1 MKKFALISR
10 KKANL
15 KLQILKMKN
24 LVYLLLI
31 NTLFSCGNISPKGDI
46 EAKDVELAEF
56 SKLDAKGKFRL
67 FYVESP
73 HNFVAVETT
82 PNLFNNLEIGVENK
96 ILTIKEKRP
105 TEKAGFYNLT
115 IYGKHPFDDVKL
127 ADSVELNISS
137 QMKVN
142 DFKLTL
148 KDQSKFIGGIISTKT
163 WLNMTQKSRANL
175 LGKTDQAYVKI
186 SDTASIISPYWF
198 INSLELD
205 SKNGNY
211 TEVNVD
217 EEIKGTITNTG
228 KLVYYGNPSKKIK
241 VEEKATMQQKNLN

>member
-1 MKKFALISR
+1 MKKLLYI
-10 KKANL
+10 
-15 KLQILKMKN
+15 ILAFT
-24 LVYLLLI
+24 I
-31 NTLFSCGNISPKGDI
+31 ISCGNITPKGDI
-46 EAKDVELAEF
+46 EAKDVELPEF

-73 HNFVAVETT
+73 HNFVTVETT
-82 PNLFNNLEIGVENK
+82 PNLFKNLDIKVENK
-96 ILTIKEKRP
+96 ILSILEKRP

-115 IYGKHPFDDVKL
+115 IYGKNNFDDVKL
-127 ADSVELNISS
+127 SDSVEMNISS

-148 KDQSKFIGGIISTKT
+148 KDQAKFIGAVISQKA
-163 WLNMTQKSRANL
+163 WVDMTQKSRANL
-175 LGKTDQAYVKI
+175 LGKTDLAYIKI

-198 INSLELD
+198 IKDLEID

-217 EEIKGTITNTG
+217 EEMKGNLSNTS
-228 KLVYYGNPSKKIK
+228 KFIYYGNPTKKIK
-241 VEEKATMQQKNLN
+241 VADKATMQQKVLN